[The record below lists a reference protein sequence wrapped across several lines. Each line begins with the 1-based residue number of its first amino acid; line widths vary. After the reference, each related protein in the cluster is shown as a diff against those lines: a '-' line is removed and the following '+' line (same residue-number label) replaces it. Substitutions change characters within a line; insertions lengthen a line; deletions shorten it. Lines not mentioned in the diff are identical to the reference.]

1 MTTSLRPLRH
11 ALGSTYT
18 ALLGSPWGPW
28 SRLMLLIGVAT
39 MALVGAPG
47 RALADGDP
55 ASDILATQ
63 RFYVPPDA
71 GATPDQIDTLTA
83 VLNAA
88 ARAGYPVRV
97 AVIASASDLGSI
109 GSLWRQPQKYADYV
123 GIELSQIA
131 PGRVLVVMPNGFGLY
146 QPGLTPADAQ
156 AQLARTPAPPR
167 SRNLT
172 TLAAGGVRNLAA
184 ASGHPI
190 PSSTIHVIT
199 AKPPPSHATSWTT
212 WLAWLLGAALILTS
226 WTLSLRARPLRIK
239 DQPHAAR

>member
-1 MTTSLRPLRH
+1 MTTSIRARCDVLSRAH
-11 ALGSTYT
+11 ASLPGSRWV
-18 ALLGSPWGPW
+18 SW
-28 SRLMLLIGVAT
+28 SRLMLLIGAAAV
-39 MALVGAPG
+39 ALVGAPG

-63 RFYVPPDA
+63 SSDVPPDA
-71 GATPDQIDTLTA
+71 GATPNQIDTLTA

-88 ARAGYPVRV
+88 ARAGYPVKV

-123 GIELSQIA
+123 GVELSEIA

-146 QPGLTPADAQ
+146 QPGLTPAGAQ

-167 SRNLT
+167 SRNLA
-172 TLAAGGVRNLAA
+172 TLAAGGVKNLAA

-190 PSSTIHVIT
+190 PSSTIHVVT
-199 AKPPPSHATSWTT
+199 TTPPRAHGTSWTT
-212 WLAWLLGAALILTS
+212 WLAWLVGAALILASCTFS
-226 WTLSLRARPLRIK
+226 IRARPLRIK
-239 DQPHAAR
+239 DRVLLT

>member
-1 MTTSLRPLRH
+1 MMTSISARCK
-11 ALGSTYT
+11 ALGRAQA
-18 ALLGSPWGPW
+18 ALLRSRWGSW
-28 SRLMLLIGVAT
+28 SRLMLLTGAVAVVF
-39 MALVGAPG
+39 VGAPG

-63 RFYVPPDA
+63 SSDVPPDA
-71 GATPDQIDTLTA
+71 GATPEQIDTLTA

-88 ARAGYPVRV
+88 ARAGYPVKV

-123 GIELSQIA
+123 GVELSEIA

-172 TLAAGGVRNLAA
+172 TLAAGGVKNLAA

-190 PSSTIHVIT
+190 PSSTIHVIET
-199 AKPPPSHATSWTT
+199 RPPPSHATSWTT
-212 WLAWLLGAALILTS
+212 WLAWLVGAALILTS

>member
-1 MTTSLRPLRH
+1 MTTSLRALRH
-11 ALGSTYT
+11 ALGRAYP
-18 ALLGSPWGPW
+18 ALLGSRWGSW
-28 SRLMLLIGVAT
+28 SRLMLLIGAAAV
-39 MALVGAPG
+39 ALVGAPG

-63 RFYVPPDA
+63 SSDVPPDA
-71 GATPDQIDTLTA
+71 GATPDQIDTLAA

-88 ARAGYPVRV
+88 ARAGYPVKV

-146 QPGLTPADAQ
+146 QPGLTPAGAQ

-167 SRNLT
+167 TRNLA
-172 TLAAGGVRNLAA
+172 TLAAGGVKNLAA